1 MIGLEMVGHLL
12 IGISCEAGK
21 GIVDIDLEAFVASQY
36 AVTH

>member
-12 IGISCEAGK
+12 ISISCEAGK
-21 GIVDIDLEAFVASQY
+21 GIADIDLALFVASQY

>member
-21 GIVDIDLEAFVASQY
+21 GIVDIDLEALITSQY
-36 AVTH
+36 TVTH